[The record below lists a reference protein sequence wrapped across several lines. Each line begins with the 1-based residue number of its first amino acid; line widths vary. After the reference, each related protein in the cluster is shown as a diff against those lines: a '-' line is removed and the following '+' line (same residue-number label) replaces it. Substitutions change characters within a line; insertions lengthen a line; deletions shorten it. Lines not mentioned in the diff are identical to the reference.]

1 MKKVI
6 IILMSLVIVICLSSC
21 ATTKGFQQVC
31 DSWIGAPETE
41 LIRLW
46 GYPQNTLQLQNGN
59 TVYVYSSGGT
69 FTMPSHYDTS
79 EDVWGKTQVHITEGT
94 TITLWCCTYF
104 EIDEQGI
111 IINYRFEGNNC
122 VAREE

>member
-46 GYPQNTLQLQNGN
+46 GYPQTTLQLQNGN
-59 TVYVYSSGGT
+59 TVYVYSSEGT
-69 FTMPSHYDTS
+69 FTMPSQHSSY
-79 EDVWGKTQVHITEGT
+79 EDAWGRTQVNITEGK
-94 TITLWCCTYF
+94 TITLWCRTYF
-104 EIDEQGI
+104 EIDNQGV

-122 VAREE
+122 GAREE